1 MRALYGQDKTKVRG
15 NMLGTKILHSDV
27 LGFLKIDQGTPRVD
41 FEQDR
46 VKGQRYK

>member
-1 MRALYGQDKTKVRG
+1 
-15 NMLGTKILHSDV
+15 MLGTKILHSDV

-46 VKGQRYK
+46 VTLKVRDINDIALITNTC